1 MSGQEDTMKPPAD
14 AALTSVEREIEA
26 ALVGLVPAAAGVDME
41 RIAWEAG
48 RRSSL
53 RATAAW
59 RGCSV
64 AASVV
69 ALAMGAMLIARPGL
83 PIGSGVLSGPSSG
96 AGAVAGSDSGVRAPT
111 PVEASTGRAPVPDS
125 FAAVT
130 HLAAALG
137 SGRLTED
144 GDALGSSTPLVAIDR
159 AGSALRARPAAMPAT
174 FGILGGF

>member
-1 MSGQEDTMKPPAD
+1 MSGQEDTMKPTED
-14 AALTSVEREIEA
+14 ASLTSVEREIEA
-26 ALVGLVPAAAGVDME
+26 ALVGLTPAAAGVDLE

-59 RGCSV
+59 RGLSV
-64 AASVV
+64 AASVA
-69 ALAMGAMLIARPGL
+69 ALAMGAVLVAQPGL
-83 PIGSGVLSGPSSG
+83 PMGSGTHPGPSSG
-96 AGAVAGSDSGVRAPT
+96 AGAFAGSDSGVTAPT
-111 PVEASTGRAPVPDS
+111 PVEAVTDHAPVPDS
-125 FAAVT
+125 FAAAMHFAT
-130 HLAAALG
+130 ALG
-137 SGRLTED
+137 AGRLTED